1 MDKYTDE
8 AIALLQRLIATPS
21 TSRDEKMQPT
31 SCKGIS
37 KALA

>member
-8 AIALLQRLIATPS
+8 AIALLQQLIATPS

-31 SCKGIS
+31 SCKGTS